1 MPQLKILL
9 LNANKIKELKLQC
22 KHQNYMNIM
31 KMVFRNN
38 QVKFTNMEVINFV
51 KKLKE
56 FKSLKVLNLENNPFE
71 QDAQVNAKIIR
82 NLPQSLE
89 MYNN

>member
-1 MPQLKILL
+1 
-9 LNANKIKELKLQC
+9 
-22 KHQNYMNIM
+22 
-31 KMVFRNN
+31 
-38 QVKFTNMEVINFV
+38 MEVINFV

-56 FKSLKVLNLENNPFE
+56 FKSLKVLNLEGNPFE
-71 QDAQVNAKIIR
+71 LHAQINAKIIR